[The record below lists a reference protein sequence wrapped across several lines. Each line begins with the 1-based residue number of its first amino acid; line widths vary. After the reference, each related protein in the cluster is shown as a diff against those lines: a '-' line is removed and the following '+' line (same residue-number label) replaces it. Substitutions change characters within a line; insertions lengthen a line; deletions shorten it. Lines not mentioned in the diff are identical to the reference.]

1 MKFPRIILLTLIVML
16 LGLLLWVLSV
26 GIERHAVLPSSRGLI
41 SKADIEMDRFSLK
54 QIRDGLVEWDIKAD
68 RAELFEEREEI
79 SLNTMQA
86 TLQTAEG
93 LRVVFSG
100 DEGIL
105 NTGTHDF
112 EIKENEGDLSLSMN
126 NGYTIQAPTLIWKDQ
141 QREIVSDQ
149 PVRIIGQ
156 GLRIQGDQLLVKL
169 ENQQLTVNGDVH
181 VTTEP

>member
-1 MKFPRIILLTLIVML
+1 MSLIGML

-26 GIERHAVLPSSRGLI
+26 GIERRTVLPSSKGLI
-41 SKADIEMDRFSLK
+41 GKADIEMDRFSLK

-68 RAELFEEREEI
+68 RAELFEERQEV
-79 SLNTMQA
+79 SLSAIQA

-93 LRVVFSG
+93 LRVSFSG

-112 EIKENEGDLSLSMN
+112 KIKENEGDLNLSMN
-126 NGYTIQAPTLIWKDQ
+126 NGYTIQAPTLVWKDQ

-156 GLRIQGDQLLVKL
+156 GLRIQGDQLVVKL
-169 ENQQLTVNGDVH
+169 ENQELTVNGDVH